1 MKYERRGFSLPIVI
15 LSLGVAAVSAAV
27 LLDVVS
33 FDFVLQGEERRG
45 REARQL
51 AEGGLMELINDQRL
65 LNRLPDLK
73 DDDLSNDMEPPQQS
87 MFAGEDKL
95 GKYAAEVRLL
105 RLSPLLESSQ
115 GRLQAIMY
123 ELVVDGERSSGQ
135 EAGVRAE
142 IYKFASK
149 PPGLVQEGRHAR

>member
-1 MKYERRGFSLPIVI
+1 MKRARSGFSLPIVI

-27 LLDVVS
+27 LLDVVG

-51 AEGGLMELINDQRL
+51 TEGGLMELINDQRL
-65 LNRLPDLK
+65 LNRLPDLE
-73 DDDLSNDMEPPQQS
+73 DADLATDMAPTEQS
-87 MFAGEDKL
+87 MFVGD
-95 GKYAAEVRLL
+95 GKGDYEAEVRLL

-123 ELVVDGERSSGQ
+123 ELVVDGERSTGQ
-135 EAGVRAE
+135 RAGIRAE